1 MGALCFWG
9 FMGMWRSVLM
19 FCALGP
25 GAAMGQELS
34 SPVELASLFAQ
45 SVDRCLVVPAET
57 QQGYA
62 QQASGVLAAAGLVD
76 LPAQVVV
83 VVDSNPLVQ
92 ALMLFWMAPG
102 AAAQL
107 IGASPVSTGRPGQ
120 FDHFATPLGVFAHA
134 VANLDFRAQG
144 TKNENGIKGYG
155 EKGLRVFDFGWQLS
169 PKGWGDRRPSTMR
182 LQMHATDPSFLEPRL
197 GSVQSKG
204 CVRIPA
210 TLNKFIDH
218 YGLLDADYEQAMRQG
233 ARFWVLDPQRQPTPW
248 SGRYLVVLDSGS
260 TQRPPWSAPGNGAF
274 HADSATACR

>member
-1 MGALCFWG
+1 MLRSLC
-9 FMGMWRSVLM
+9 L
-19 FCALGP
+19 FCALGCGTALAQEP
-25 GAAMGQELS
+25 AA
-34 SPVELASLFAQ
+34 PVDLASLFART
-45 SVDRCLVVPAET
+45 VDNALVVPAEV
-57 QQGYA
+57 QGSYA
-62 QQASGVLAAAGLVD
+62 RQASRLLAAAGLVS

-83 VVDSNPLVQ
+83 VVDSNPRVQ
-92 ALMLFWMAPG
+92 ALLLFWMAPG
-102 AAAQL
+102 ATPQL
-107 IGASPVSTGRPGQ
+107 LGASPVSTGRPGR
-120 FDHFATPLGVFAHA
+120 FDYFETPLGVFDHSI
-134 VANLDFRAQG
+134 ANLDFRAEG
-144 TKNENGIKGYG
+144 TKTENGFKGYG

-182 LQMHATDPSFLEPRL
+182 LQMHATDPTYLEPRL